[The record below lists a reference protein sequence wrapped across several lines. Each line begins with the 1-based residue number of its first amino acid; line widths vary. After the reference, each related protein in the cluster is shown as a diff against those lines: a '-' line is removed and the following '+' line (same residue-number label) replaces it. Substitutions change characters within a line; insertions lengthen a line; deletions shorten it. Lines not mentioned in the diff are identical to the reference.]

1 MLFFSAFPGANGLS
15 TYDDG
20 LAALR
25 TEHAAAAE
33 LGAVIDLVFD
43 ETRHDALPLT
53 KSLADV
59 PLRVHARTSAKRSS
73 RLSTTPTSS
82 ANRPA

>member
-1 MLFFSAFPGANGLS
+1 MLFFSAFPSANGFS

-20 LAALR
+20 LAAIR

-53 KSLADV
+53 ESLADV
-59 PLRVHARTSAKRSS
+59 PSASTPRISAKRSS
-73 RLSTTPTSS
+73 RPSTTPTSS